1 MFEVIRSGG
10 AVEAAAAFQCEGA
23 GFIEKYRP
31 FSYEQDCL
39 VIRGGC
45 CIKVGK
51 GSNAVLAVNREDFVF
66 DPAPL
71 LDVAGPFEVGC
82 DYFSTSVW
90 TASRLSL
97 SFPGTGHAP
106 TAPQMKTAG

>member
-45 CIKVGK
+45 CM
-51 GSNAVLAVNREDFVF
+51 
-66 DPAPL
+66 
-71 LDVAGPFEVGC
+71 PF
-82 DYFSTSVW
+82 W
-90 TASRLSL
+90 
-97 SFPGTGHAP
+97 P
-106 TAPQMKTAG
+106 